1 MQLPE
6 PHYSPNRWIAQ
17 IEKDFVLINPM
28 FHNKGKFVV
37 TCWNPKGLMC
47 DKCKIFDTV
56 EECQA
61 WVDNVKTQTQHIITK
76 HGEATVFICGDG
88 EYWWSRED
96 EGKQKYS
103 PLYIVKDMEHAV
115 AMAKCSLES
124 LADKESI
131 F

>member
-1 MQLPE
+1 
-6 PHYSPNRWIAQ
+6 
-17 IEKDFVLINPM
+17 M
-28 FHNKGKFVV
+28 FHDKGKFVV
-37 TCWNPKGLMC
+37 TCWNSKGMKS
-47 DKCKIFDTV
+47 DRYKIFDTV

-61 WVDNVKTQTQHIITK
+61 WIDSVEKQTEHIITE

-96 EGKQKYS
+96 NGKQKYT
-103 PLYIVKDMEHAV
+103 PFYIVINMEHAV